1 MIPMVRAAGILALT
15 VALAAGCGGTTPP
28 SQSPVGSAAAA
39 ASGAPAGFA
48 SAGAPAGASSP
59 GALPS
64 SAPSSAGSSAVPSAS
79 QGPLDSGTATGASAC
94 SGSHDNRV
102 FFEAIAGQVT
112 WAVYCAV
119 LPAGWFV
126 QTGSFSL
133 RDGGHMD
140 ITYKGPNA
148 RRGRR
153 LRPGGRRLHAP
164 GSAAGD
170 LGIRRPEWHAHG
182 PRVGRRL
189 RHLRRSGG
197 VPVMVRDR
205 DRARPGDVRGP
216 RRGALPRAGL
226 TRPALTP
233 RWSGRCR
240 RAPGRN
246 RRARG
251 PR

>member
-140 ITYKGPNA
+140 ITYKGPNGA
-148 RRGRR
+148 LLTLDEGAVCAQGA
-153 LRPGGRRLHAP
+153 GGCTPQGQQL
-164 GSAAGD
+164 GTSAFGD
-170 LGIRRPEWHAHG
+170 
-182 PRVGRRL
+182 
-189 RHLRRSGG
+189 RSGTLTALG
-197 VPVMVRDR
+197 SGDGYAIYVD
-205 DRARPGDVRGP
+205 PGAFPSWSVTGTGLDQ
-216 RRGALPRAGL
+216 ATFAGL
-226 TRPALTP
+226 AAALYHVQ
-233 RWSGRCR
+233 G
-240 RAPGRN
+240 
-246 RRARG
+246 
-251 PR
+251 